1 MLFTARTAIAFR
13 DKYYCW
19 KISNWVI
26 ATVLIYMAKWIIFQ
40 INLEISHQNLNS
52 KCSILDFRLHVFD
65 IMCRGCKWHFDCM
78 QNSER
83 RSKND
88 SQEP

>member
-1 MLFTARTAIAFR
+1 MS
-13 DKYYCW
+13 DSYCIDLYGQMNH
-19 KISNWVI
+19 KACS
-26 ATVLIYMAKWIIFQ
+26 
-40 INLEISHQNLNS
+40 LEISHQNLNS

>member
-1 MLFTARTAIAFR
+1 MSDSYCIDLYGQMNHILNKAR
-13 DKYYCW
+13 
-19 KISNWVI
+19 S
-26 ATVLIYMAKWIIFQ
+26 
-40 INLEISHQNLNS
+40 LEISHQNLNS

>member
-1 MLFTARTAIAFR
+1 MS
-13 DKYYCW
+13 DSYCINLYGQIQHISNKTCSL
-19 KISNWVI
+19 KIS
-26 ATVLIYMAKWIIFQ
+26 YQ
-40 INLEISHQNLNS
+40 SLNS